1 MYDIVKKLG
10 KLKLLDARIVVQFED
25 AMDYLVNLGVIDAL
39 RCLEN
44 TPNTNQKNSRNGNV
58 RPQQNLNMKSTSDT
72 KTNRSNYVPKH
83 KQYIARN
90 KPT

>member
-1 MYDIVKKLG
+1 MYNIVKKLG

-44 TPNTNQKNSRNGNV
+44 TPNSNQKGGRNSSNSSMNPKPNV
-58 RPQQNLNMKSTSDT
+58 NVKS
-72 KTNRSNYVPKH
+72 NRGNYVPRQ
-83 KQYIARN
+83 KQYVARN
-90 KPT
+90 KHM